1 MKHSLCLKRFVS
13 WLCAS
18 CRIVNSPSDRFEKHH
33 PPVKCEKCA
42 AAAATAA
49 TAARNCAEKKLEVQG
64 IAEVLN
70 QTRVSVAV
78 QTKPLN
84 ENSDGFIIIKR
95 TLPVIDNGKLRR
107 V

>member
-18 CRIVNSPSDRFEKHH
+18 CRIVNIPSHRFEKHH

-42 AAAATAA
+42 A
-49 TAARNCAEKKLEVQG
+49 RNCAEKTLEVQG
-64 IAEVLN
+64 TAEVLN

-78 QTKPLN
+78 QTKSLN
-84 ENSDGFIIIKR
+84 ENSDGFIIIKK